1 MDQSAPTE
9 IQGHVRPPS
18 KLSGAIAVAAL
29 GVVFGDI
36 GTSPLYTLKTCFST
50 ARVLATPENVYGI
63 TSALIWTLILV
74 VCIKYVTF
82 VMQVDYKGEGGIIAL
97 LARLMPAPKKG
108 VPAALSFLTIVAI
121 VGGSALLGDGLITPA
136 ISVLSAVEGLHVV
149 TPAATIWE
157 VPITIVILITLFIVQ
172 SRGTEKVGFF
182 FGPIMAL
189 WFFFIAVAGIG
200 GIVHDWSIF
209 RALNPWHALQF
220 LTHHGVIGFLV
231 LGATILCVTGAEAL
245 YADMSHFGRR
255 PIVFAWYAI
264 VFPALTLNYLGQGA
278 IVLANP
284 KALENA
290 FYALSPGWTVFPM
303 IALATAA
310 TVIASQALISGA
322 FTIVEQGIAL
332 NLAPRMEV
340 VHTSNR
346 YPGQVYVPA
355 INISLAI
362 GCVALVLFFRTSD
375 ALASAYGLAV
385 SLTMMATTILYHAV
399 IRRVLKWNRFLADT
413 IFALL
418 LCMDVSFVLAGL
430 AKIPNGGWLPLVIS
444 LVLTIVAMTW
454 YDGRRRLAGA
464 LAALAVPIKDFLK
477 VFEREDIASVDTTA
491 VFLTG
496 SPEDIPY
503 ILGRHWLEKQALHQ
517 RIILL
522 TLIPANA
529 PYVDE
534 AHRVTVDKIA
544 KNLVRVRAKF
554 GFMELPTLE
563 PIVNSC
569 AAYGLHIDSQDTSF
583 VVAAPRITQRK
594 GHHMPPPQRWL
605 FDVMLKLSGTLT
617 KDMNIPSE
625 QLVQLGVDV
634 PV

>member
-9 IQGHVRPPS
+9 NQGESRPPS

-36 GTSPLYTLKTCFST
+36 GTSPLYTLKTCFTT
-50 ARVLATPENVYGI
+50 ARVSTTPGNIYGI
-63 TSALIWTLILV
+63 TSALLWTLILV
-74 VCIKYVTF
+74 VCVKYVTF

-108 VPAALSFLTIVAI
+108 VPAALNALTIVAI
-121 VGGSALLGDGLITPA
+121 VGGAALIGDGLITPA
-136 ISVLSAVEGLHVV
+136 ISVLSAVEGLSVV
-149 TPAATIWE
+149 TPAATTWE

-182 FGPIMAL
+182 FGPVMAA
-189 WFFFIAVAGIG
+189 WFFFIAVAGIV
-200 GIVHDWSIF
+200 GIFHDPSIV
-209 RALNPWHALQF
+209 RALGPWHAF
-220 LTHHGVIGFLV
+220 AFITHHGIFGFLV

-264 VFPALTLNYLGQGA
+264 VFPALILNYLGQGA
-278 IVLANP
+278 TVLANP
-284 KALENA
+284 KALDNA
-290 FYALSPGWTVFPM
+290 FFALSPGWTLVPM
-303 IALATAA
+303 IVLATAA

-332 NLAPRMEV
+332 NLAPRTTV

-346 YPGQVYVPA
+346 YPGQVFVPA
-355 INISLAI
+355 INIALAI

-385 SLTMMATTILYHAV
+385 SLTMLATTILYHAV
-399 IRRVLKWNRFLADT
+399 VRRVLKWNRVLADT
-413 IFALL
+413 IFVFLL
-418 LCMDVSFVLAGL
+418 VLDSSFVLAGL
-430 AKIPNGGWLPLVIS
+430 AKIPSGGWLPLGIAV
-444 LVLTIVAMTW
+444 VLTIVAITW
-454 YDGRRRLAGA
+454 YDGRRRVAGA
-464 LAALAVPIKDFLK
+464 FAALAVPIDDFLK
-477 VFEREDIASVDTTA
+477 VFGRKDIVSIDTTA

-517 RIILL
+517 RIVLL
-522 TLIPANA
+522 TLIPATS
-529 PYVDE
+529 PYVDD
-534 AHRVTVDKIA
+534 AHRVTVERIA
-544 KNLVRVRAKF
+544 KNLVRVRANF
-554 GFMELPTLE
+554 GFMELPTLD
-563 PIVNSC
+563 PIVHSC
-569 AAYGLHIDSQDTSF
+569 AAAGLNIDSDDTSF

-594 GHHMPPPQRWL
+594 GRHMPPAQRWL
-605 FDVMLKLSGTLT
+605 FDVMLKLSGTLA
-617 KDMNIPSE
+617 KDMNIPSDR
-625 QLVQLGVDV
+625 LVQLGVDV

>member
-1 MDQSAPTE
+1 M
-9 IQGHVRPPS
+9 
-18 KLSGAIAVAAL
+18 AAL

-36 GTSPLYTLKTCFST
+36 GTSPLYTLKTCFTT
-50 ARVLATPENVYGI
+50 ARVTATPENVYGI
-63 TSALIWTLILV
+63 VSALMWTLILV
-74 VCIKYVTF
+74 VCVKYITF

-97 LARLMPAPKKG
+97 LARLMPARRKG
-108 VPAALSFLTIVAI
+108 VPAALNALTIVAI
-121 VGGSALLGDGLITPA
+121 VGGAALLGDGLITPA
-136 ISVLSAVEGLHVV
+136 ISVLSAVEGLSVV
-149 TPAATIWE
+149 TKGATSLE
-157 VPITIVILITLFIVQ
+157 VPITIAILITLFFVQ

-189 WFFFIAVAGIG
+189 WFLFIAVAGVA
-200 GIVHDWSIF
+200 GIVHDVRIF
-209 RALNPWHALQF
+209 GALNPWHALRF
-220 LTHHGVIGFLV
+220 LTHHGIFGFLV

-255 PIVFAWYAI
+255 PIVFAWYVI
-264 VFPALTLNYLGQGA
+264 VFPALILNYLGQGA

-284 KALENA
+284 NALGNA
-290 FYALSPGWTVFPM
+290 FYALSPGWTLVPM
-303 IALATAA
+303 IVLATAA

-332 NLAPRMEV
+332 NLAPRMTV

-355 INISLAI
+355 INIALAV

-385 SLTMMATTILYHAV
+385 SLTMMATTLLYHAV
-399 IRRVLKWNRFLADT
+399 IRRVLKWNAVLATT
-413 IFALL
+413 IFIGL
-418 LCMDVSFVLAGL
+418 LCMDGSFVVAGI
-430 AKIPNGGWLPLVIS
+430 AKIPNGGWLPLAIS

-464 LAALAVPIKDFLK
+464 LAALAVPIEDFLK
-477 VFEREDIASVDTTA
+477 VFQRKDIASVDSTA

-517 RIILL
+517 RIVLL

-534 AHRVTVDKIA
+534 SKRVTVEEIA

-554 GFMELPTLE
+554 GFMELPTLD
-563 PIVNSC
+563 PIVDSC
-569 AAYGLHIDSQDTSF
+569 VAVGLNIGNQNTSF
-583 VVAAPRITQRK
+583 VVAAPQITQRK
-594 GHHMPPPQRWL
+594 GRHMPPPQRWL
-605 FDVMLKLSGTLT
+605 FDVMLKLSGTLS